1 MTLESSTL
9 TLLFLAIT
17 FYLVLYV
24 IVWFLFL

>member
-9 TLLFLAIT
+9 TLLFLGIT